1 MNLAHSRQEITKD
14 VVVRARIN
22 SKLKHDVEGV
32 LDGLGLSMSEAITLY
47 LAQIKLRGG
56 IPFPIE
62 IPNEETTKAIHEA
75 RLGKGVVVC
84 KDADDMFRK
93 LGI

>member
-1 MNLAHSRQEITKD
+1 MNLTHSRQETIKD
-14 VVVRARIN
+14 VVVRARVS
-22 SKLKHDVEGV
+22 SKLKHDVENV

-56 IPFPIE
+56 IPFPVE
-62 IPNEETTKAIHEA
+62 IPNEETAKDIREA
-75 RLGKGVVVC
+75 RLGKGVVIC
-84 KDADDMFRK
+84 KNADDMFRK